1 MTRGLTTTGATY
13 VGLLTIVVFLIT
25 VLFVTGFVTVFVA
38 GLETVLVGAGL
49 DGVEARL
56 ASVKDEPRMHTS
68 MSI

>member
-13 VGLLTIVVFLIT
+13 VGLLTTVVFLIT
-25 VLFVTGFVTVFVA
+25 VVFVA

-49 DGVEARL
+49 GGVEARL